1 MSIPADLVTLAL
13 IGVASGVLAGI
24 FGIGGGI
31 IIIPALVYLLGY
43 SQHQATGTTLAV
55 LLPPVGIAAFLEYYR
70 HNNVNLRAAVVIAIG
85 LVLGAWAG
93 AYLANR
99 MSGPALR
106 LAFGIFITAMGFAL
120 VYGALR
126 RLGWM

>member
-1 MSIPADLVTLAL
+1 MPADLVTLAL

>member
-55 LLPPVGIAAFLEYYR
+55 LLPPVGIAAFLEYYQ